1 MVRQRR
7 GWVYNEENSVSIYST
22 VMQQHEK
29 WLVLAI
35 LALVCARSSYRMYC
49 ILEDL
54 EQIRA
59 PSSQMEPWSVIRSD
73 HIRSEDTTQRNA
85 FWFHP
90 ARHRPLPRWQLA
102 AGSLP
107 LQAHSHRSPCGCP
120 APLDRARLRSVSA
133 TGGSLALLGLW
144 VPALFL
150 FASLAW
156 PSSPVAR
163 WISFRRLE
171 TREHWQLCFSLPGRP
186 GVDPDLPFC
195 MCLGSRTWL
204 LCYSTTVWSTY

>member
-1 MVRQRR
+1 MTKKELSQHAYRQTLTCRSVFFFFFAFIPDSLVSF
-7 GWVYNEENSVSIYST
+7 GWTVTRLSVQRTEQRKYLHACSA

-35 LALVCARSSYRMYC
+35 LAHVSYVLYPGGSRADQSTVVSNGTLVSH
-49 ILEDL
+49 
-54 EQIRA
+54 Q
-59 PSSQMEPWSVIRSD
+59 IRSD
-73 HIRSEDTTQRNA
+73 QLRGQRNA

-150 FASLAW
+150 FASLA
-156 PSSPVAR
+156 
-163 WISFRRLE
+163 
-171 TREHWQLCFSLPGRP
+171 
-186 GVDPDLPFC
+186 
-195 MCLGSRTWL
+195 
-204 LCYSTTVWSTY
+204 